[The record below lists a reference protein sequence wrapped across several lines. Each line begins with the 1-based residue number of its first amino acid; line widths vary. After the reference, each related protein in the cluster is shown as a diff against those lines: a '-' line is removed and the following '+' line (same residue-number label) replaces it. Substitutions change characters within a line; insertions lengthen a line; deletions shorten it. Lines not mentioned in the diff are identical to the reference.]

1 MSYKNHTYTKKFA
14 EPTNGGDGQVYQNMC
29 IVYRVL
35 YYMLR
40 VLRVVQEMCCPLVES
55 AAGN

>member
-1 MSYKNHTYTKKFA
+1 MGYKNHTYAKNKFA
-14 EPTNGGDGQVYQNMC
+14 EPTKGGDGQMYQNMC

-40 VLRVVQEMCCPLVES
+40 VLRVIQEMC
-55 AAGN
+55 